1 MSLDDEF
8 SSCAVCGRTMLRGER
23 AAEYVDADGGPA
35 LVCTLCKGRAE
46 AAGWVPTAYAQEIE
60 QPDAGRRR
68 PGLAL
73 KVRER
78 LARRVEERA
87 PAPEEP
93 QPPPSPIEVF
103 NASREARK
111 VAGLVRSL
119 GEPRVSVREDGHAEA
134 VIVVAWD
141 LSWYRW
147 RVSPN
152 EVRELAKGNEISELP
167 HEDRVWNATAAEDGT
182 LSLA

>member
-73 KVRER
+73 MVRER
-78 LARRVEERA
+78 LAR
-87 PAPEEP
+87 
-93 QPPPSPIEVF
+93 Q
-103 NASREARK
+103 

-119 GEPRVSVREDGHAEA
+119 GEPRVAVREDGHAEA

>member
-1 MSLDDEF
+1 MSLNDEF
-8 SSCAVCGRTMLRGER
+8 SSCAVCGRTILRGER
-23 AAEYVDADGGPA
+23 AAEYVDADGAPA
-35 LVCTLCKGRAE
+35 VVCSLCKGRAE
-46 AAGWVPTAYAQEIE
+46 ASGWLPAAYADEAE
-60 QPDAGRRR
+60 QSEGARRR

-78 LARRVEERA
+78 LARRVEER
-87 PAPEEP
+87 PSPPEEP
-93 QPPPSPIEVF
+93 QAPPTPIEVF
-103 NASREARK
+103 NSSREARK

-119 GEPRVSVREDGHAEA
+119 GEPRVSVREDGRAEA

-147 RVSPN
+147 RVSPD

-167 HEDRVWNATAAEDGT
+167 LEDRAWNAKAGEDGT